1 MVHAGGDAPGREVER
16 VFEPAAEGMSTDERA
31 TLQRGA
37 LRGLVDR
44 LLAKDGVQ
52 GRRLRDAGI
61 EAAAD
66 VDDLAT
72 LPTTA
77 KRDLW
82 DAYPFGLLAVPR
94 EDVVAVHGSSG
105 SGGRPTLVGYTRAD
119 LELWSR
125 MCARALAA
133 AGATAESTI
142 QNAYGY
148 GLFTGGIGIHQG
160 GIALGATVLPM
171 SAGQTER
178 QLTML
183 RDLKPDILT
192 CTPSYAVYLGEA
204 ARKAGVELSLR
215 AGVLG
220 AEPWSEALRLQIED
234 LLDIKACDIYG
245 LSEII
250 GPGVASECIEAQKG
264 LHVNEDHFL
273 VETLDL
279 VTGKPTEDGVPGE
292 LTFTT
297 PTKEALPL
305 LRYRTGDIASLN
317 RAPCVCGRTLVRMSK
332 VTGRVDDMV
341 VIRGVNVYPSEVEAV
356 LLAQPGI
363 APHYLLVVDRRT
375 PAPRLLVA
383 CEGPAGPELP
393 AVRETLGEALR
404 QRLGITAEV
413 VVLPAG
419 TVPRV
424 ESGKAKRRVDWAEG
438 PAPLPGLET
447 A

>member
-1 MVHAGGDAPGREVER
+1 VER

-44 LLAKDGVQ
+44 LLAKDGIQ
-52 GRRLRDAGI
+52 GRRLREAGI

-66 VDDLAT
+66 VDDLAA

-82 DAYPFGLLAVPR
+82 DAYPFGMLAVPR

-105 SGGRPTLVGYTRAD
+105 TGGRPTLVGYTRAD

-133 AGATAESTI
+133 AGATAGSMI

-178 QLTML
+178 QLTMM

-204 ARKAGVELSLR
+204 ARNAGMELSLKAGVF
-215 AGVLG
+215 G
-220 AEPWSEALRLQIED
+220 AEPWSEALRRQIED
-234 LLDIKACDIYG
+234 LLGIKACDIYG

-250 GPGVASECIEAQKG
+250 GPGVASECIEVQDG
-264 LHVNEDHFL
+264 LHVNEDHFF
-273 VETLDL
+273 VETLDP

-375 PAPRLLVA
+375 PTARLLVA
-383 CEGPAGPELP
+383 CEGPAGPEVP
-393 AVRETLGEALR
+393 AARDALGDALR

-424 ESGKAKRRVDWAEG
+424 EAGKAKRRVDWAEG